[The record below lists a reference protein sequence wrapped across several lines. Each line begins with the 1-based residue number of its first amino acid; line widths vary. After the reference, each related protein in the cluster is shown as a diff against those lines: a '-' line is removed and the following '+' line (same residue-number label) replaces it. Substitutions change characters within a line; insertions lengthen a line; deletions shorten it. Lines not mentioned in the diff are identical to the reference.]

1 MAVRYVVEDSSWRG
15 EVNVPR
21 KEFGFNRLR
30 YLWEH
35 CPTGLLYFPNASQDD
50 VNHDLARDIRLK
62 VNALRFG
69 YISIDLKDGGKALFV
84 FDRRIRRQDNIRLK
98 DWLVALGAIAD
109 LPYIVYAPAGR
120 DYHRINSWF
129 SFPTMRGAMGRKVMD
144 SEILANTPI
153 RENVMADTLIGKPG
167 ITAELSEAVINKAP
181 GFVEH
186 PFFAIPWRLDKAIHA
201 PIELPSGEKRT
212 VDQVIKPYT
221 EPVQVKIRWE

>member
-1 MAVRYVVEDSSWRG
+1 MAVRYVVEDNSWGG

-69 YISIDLKDGGKALFV
+69 YISIDLKDGGKAFFV

-98 DWLVALGAIAD
+98 DWLVALGAFD
-109 LPYIVYAPAGR
+109 VYVSFQQYCLCAGWPGLSSR
-120 DYHRINSWF
+120 QFLVLF
-129 SFPTMRGAMGRKVMD
+129 SFHAWGHGQKTLGFRSVSQYAYSRKRH
-144 SEILANTPI
+144 S
-153 RENVMADTLIGKPG
+153 
-167 ITAELSEAVINKAP
+167 
-181 GFVEH
+181 
-186 PFFAIPWRLDKAIHA
+186 
-201 PIELPSGEKRT
+201 
-212 VDQVIKPYT
+212 
-221 EPVQVKIRWE
+221 